1 MHTLIY
7 GNQGFAMGNP
17 EMFGT
22 SSTLLIIYML
32 ASLRFRQVD
41 KTTKQD
47 VMKKKVE

>member
-7 GNQGFAMGNP
+7 GSQGFAMGNP

-41 KTTKQD
+41 KTTQQD